1 MDDNRQEYRLIP
13 WKRAWEENKNE
24 IQGSLERENEGTGT
38 DADRRINSGCGAV
51 DRTPVMP
58 ENGLQE
64 EYGKECS
71 SRPVLEEQRVRLACG
86 EEFPMLTFP
95 LLSQCGCVQHGFTTR
110 AGGVSGGEWSS
121 LNLSFTR
128 GDDEAAVKENF
139 RRVAEAFGVKPGQI
153 VCSMQTHTTNVRR
166 VSAQDGGAGVTRP
179 LPWADVDGLITDEP
193 GILLGTFYA
202 DCVPLYFV
210 DPVHRAIGLSHSGW
224 RGTVSRM
231 GAVTLAAMADAF
243 GSCPQEVLCAIGP
256 SICQSC
262 YEVSGDVAEQF
273 SAAFPGAGA
282 ELLYHTTGDKYQLNL
297 WEANRRV
304 LLDAGVLPEHLQITD
319 ICTCCNPHNLF
330 SHRYTGGRRGNLGAF
345 LMLER
350 EGS

>member
-1 MDDNRQEYRLIP
+1 MTHGYELIP
-13 WKRAWEENKNE
+13 WKRTWEDKVKKE
-24 IQGSLERENEGTGT
+24 
-38 DADRRINSGCGAV
+38 
-51 DRTPVMP
+51 PVM
-58 ENGLQE
+58 QE
-64 EYGKECS
+64 QC
-71 SRPVLEEQRVRLACG
+71 VRLTSG
-86 EEFPMLTFP
+86 EKLPMLQFP
-95 LLSQCGCVQHGFTTR
+95 LLSQCTCAQHGFTTR
-110 AGGVSGGEWSS
+110 AGGVSIGEWSS

-128 GDDEAAVKENF
+128 GDDAGAVQENF
-139 RRVAEAFGVKPGQI
+139 RRVAEAFGVAEEQI

-166 VSAQDGGAGVTRP
+166 VSATDGGAGVTKP
-179 LPWADVDGLITDEP
+179 LPWTDVDGLITDEP

-231 GAVTLAAMADAF
+231 GEVTLRAMADAF
-243 GSCPQEVLCAIGP
+243 GSRPQDILCAIGP
-256 SICQSC
+256 SICQDC

-273 SAAFPGAGA
+273 RSAFPEARS
-282 ELLYHTTGDKYQLNL
+282 ELLYHTDGDKYQLNL

-304 LLDAGVLPEHLQITD
+304 LTEAGVLPEHLQITD

-345 LMLER
+345 LMLRAE
-350 EGS
+350 